1 MTRVEISKTSPKAFL
16 NNKKE
21 RKEIEIIK
29 ELSKFIFNNYSYK
42 SSKNLKDIEIIKI
55 KPFLKNLSTLN
66 WEIFFS
72 RIPDNCKT
80 LDDLFEFYYNNEN
93 MDVLDIDCLCE
104 QNNLTFFDIIQEI
117 DNLYKLISCLPSY
130 NSDPKF
136 GIVEEH
142 ILGALINFL
151 VNKLSCMAFFD
162 HRPVDRHNNE
172 LFDELYWGKLNNKSI
187 KR

>member
-16 NNKKE
+16 NNKEE

-72 RIPDNCKT
+72 YIPYNCKT
-80 LDDLFEFYYNNEN
+80 LDDLFDYYYNNEN
-93 MDVLDIDCLCE
+93 IDAMDIDCLCE

-136 GIVEEH
+136 GVVEEH
-142 ILGALINFL
+142 TLGALINFL
-151 VNKLSCMAFFD
+151 NNKLSCMALFD
-162 HRPVDRHNNE
+162 HRPVHRYRHKNE
-172 LFDELYWGKLNNKSI
+172 LFDELYWGK
-187 KR
+187 